1 MGPRG
6 ELWKK
11 HHSQRRFLLG
21 MKPGEKPWTSKR
33 PRRKLRGI
41 QGGLKSTSKRVLDLI
56 DLGFGAYT
64 RHREEMELPLE
75 DKPGWFLEVGQSAER
90 APWGASL
97 PLCSQKVRIYHYGM
111 DQVLSSRQL
120 SACHGYPFN
129 MVDADLEEGQLQSL
143 LGNGVFLPH
152 LTICVLAC
160 FLEES
165 APWHRAE
172 VQARA
177 GEAQAAP
184 AAATPAA
191 PTPSTGPP
199 SARTSAKKHVRFNF

>member
-11 HHSQRRFLLG
+11 HHSQRRFQLG
-21 MKPGEKPWTSKR
+21 MRPGEKPWTSKR
-33 PRRKLRGI
+33 PRRRLRGI

-97 PLCSQKVRIYHYGM
+97 PLCSQKVWIYHYGM
-111 DQVLSSRQL
+111 DQVLSSRRL
-120 SACHGYPFN
+120 GGRAAAIVAGERCLPPTPDHLRAG
-129 MVDADLEEGQLQSL
+129 LL
-143 LGNGVFLPH
+143 LGGVGA
-152 LTICVLAC
+152 LASC
-160 FLEES
+160 RGPSQGWGGAGCACSCYAGCAYAEHRPAECPDLGEEACALQLLGS
-165 APWHRAE
+165 PLQCKD
-172 VQARA
+172 V
-177 GEAQAAP
+177 
-184 AAATPAA
+184 
-191 PTPSTGPP
+191 S
-199 SARTSAKKHVRFNF
+199 